1 MARYWE
7 WNAPFKID
15 PKETALII
23 VDMQRGFVDE
33 GFCFFTPDAHAQIP
47 VIADFKKFCNEKGIP
62 VFLSA
67 FVRTRTTTMTSTGS
81 ATSSAVC

>member
-33 GFCFFTPDAHAQIP
+33 GFCFFT
-47 VIADFKKFCNEKGIP
+47 
-62 VFLSA
+62 
-67 FVRTRTTTMTSTGS
+67 MTSTGS

>member
-1 MARYWE
+1 M
-7 WNAPFKID
+7 
-15 PKETALII
+15 
-23 VDMQRGFVDE
+23 DE

-67 FVRTRTTTMTSTGS
+67 FVQDENYHNDFYWFRNEQRGLLNEDGSCKLRPRHPGWRDHRCTGS
-81 ATSSAVC
+81 HR